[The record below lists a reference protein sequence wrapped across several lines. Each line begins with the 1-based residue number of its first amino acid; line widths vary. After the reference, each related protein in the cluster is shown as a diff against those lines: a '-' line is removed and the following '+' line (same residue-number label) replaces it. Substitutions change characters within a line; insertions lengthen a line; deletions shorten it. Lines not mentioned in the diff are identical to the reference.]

1 MATDHRGHR
10 RGEVGGMTWFE
21 LATGNLVRRG
31 VVGQVLS
38 GADLPSI
45 LGGGDFTDPA
55 GAAMAIRFDKFSDGR
70 GFTLARHARE
80 VLAFTGPL
88 VAQGHVIPDQADYL
102 RRCGFTH
109 VEIDRHAAR
118 QWRRSLALAPSAM
131 QRILGSPRT
140 RSLAPDGLAAPP
152 ERDDRDSG

>member
-1 MATDHRGHR
+1 
-10 RGEVGGMTWFE
+10 MTWFE
-21 LATGNLVRRG
+21 LATGNLVRGG
-31 VVGQVLS
+31 VVGHVMAGDVMAGNLV
-38 GADLPSI
+38 ADGVPSPAV
-45 LGGGDFTDPA
+45 GGGDAAHPA
-55 GAAMAIRFDKFSDGR
+55 GAAMAIRFDRFSDGR
-70 GFTLARHARE
+70 GFTVARYVRE

-118 QWRRSLALAPSAM
+118 QWRRSLALAPPAM

-140 RSLAPDGLAAPP
+140 RSLAPARSAAPP